1 MKTKTLILTF
11 LLISLRA
18 LYAQPSD
25 TIRKTPF
32 STSINQADFNKGFI
46 TDPLQLISGKAAGV
60 SITKKGSDPN
70 VLSSIYIRGVSSN
83 FSDGPLYIIDGVWE
97 ADPQFLVPDE
107 IESIEILKDAAS
119 TAAYGSRGMAGVI
132 IIKTKSIRGNKAI
145 SIDFNSYLSFNTTA
159 KRMDLLSADELRSF
173 VKKNNLNFDDGGAS
187 TDWQDEIFRST
198 VSQTYNL
205 AVDGKVKNTGYRL
218 SFNHRTNPGIVLGT
232 DRSNTGLNL
241 KLSQQ
246 ALNDRLTIDANVS
259 YRNGSSN
266 DLNTFFGTTEM
277 TNVFYQAYRRNPTD
291 PVYEA
296 DGTTY
301 AQLRRVFNY
310 HNPLAIIDYTGNENT
325 SSMLSYAINADYEIV
340 KGLYFN
346 INAGHSIGDIKNNRH
361 QKLEAV
367 SHGTYAFES
376 TYKYDYEDFNI
387 SPNLNYS
394 KTFNEKHRFI
404 FRAAYVYRKLIHKD
418 SFWYKE
424 AENEHTSY
432 SYTKP
437 VFNSVIASVWYEY
450 DERYFVNAL
459 WNRESYSLSSSSLQ
473 ELLLDPI
480 ERTNNYPSIV
490 AGWKIHNETFMN
502 GFEKLSNLTLRA
514 GFGYSGNSNFHLISY
529 YPSTI
534 DVNDLETERIKE
546 LSIGFDMGLWNNSL
560 TASFAYYSRNTENAL
575 GQRTRP
581 VPSDP
586 IPFIYANEFHFK
598 NTGVELALNALLIQH
613 KNFSWNSSLVYFR
626 NRNELVSG
634 IIEEKGNLSG
644 YIGGPD
650 PTESNYT
657 QLIRQGSPPQVF
669 YLPILAEIS
678 EDGHQLYY
686 TEDGKLT
693 RNILLAK
700 REQMGQL
707 IPRQELGWSNSFSF
721 MQHFDLELTLRCV
734 EGHSIFNATR
744 MSLSDPGML
753 PHTNTTPEGVSNYE
767 LGIDRNEVSDLYLED
782 ASYLRLDN
790 ITFGYTITPKIAKR
804 ETNLRLFFSANN
816 LFTITDYNGFD
827 PSYDY
832 QGIDYYNVYP
842 LARSF
847 VVGVKLGI

>member
-1 MKTKTLILTF
+1 MKTKTLIITF
-11 LLISLRA
+11 LLISLNA
-18 LYAQPSD
+18 LNAQPND
-25 TIRKTPF
+25 TIQKTPF

-46 TDPLQLISGKAAGV
+46 ADPLQLISGKAAGV

-70 VLSSIYIRGVSSN
+70 VLSSIYIRGVLSN

-97 ADPQFLVPDE
+97 ADPQFLIPDE

-173 VKKNNLNFDDGGAS
+173 VKKNELNFDDGGAS

-205 AVDGKVKNTGYRL
+205 SADGKIKNTGYRL
-218 SFNHRTNPGIVLGT
+218 SFNHRTNPGLVLGT
-232 DRSNTGLNL
+232 DRKNTGLNL

-246 ALNDRLTIDANVS
+246 ALNDRLSIDATVN
-259 YRNGSSN
+259 YRSGNSN
-266 DLNTFFGTTEM
+266 DLNASYGTN
-277 TNVFYQAYRRNPTD
+277 NVFYQAYRRNPTD

-296 DGTTY
+296 DGNTY
-301 AQLRRVFNY
+301 AQLRRIFNY
-310 HNPLAIIDYTGNENT
+310 HNPLAIIDFTGNENT
-325 SSMLSYAINADYEIV
+325 SSMVSYSINANYEIA

-346 INAGHSIGDIKNNRH
+346 INAGHSISSIENNSY
-361 QKLEAV
+361 QTLEAF
-367 SHGTYAFES
+367 STGTNAFEI
-376 TYKYDYEDFNI
+376 THKYDYEDFNI

-394 KTFNEKHRFI
+394 RTFNDKHQFI
-404 FRAAYVYRKLIHKD
+404 FRAAYVYRKLIHKE

-424 AENEHTSY
+424 AVNEHTSN

-450 DERYFVNAL
+450 DERYFANAL

-473 ELLLDPI
+473 EFSLNPI
-480 ERTNNYPSIV
+480 ERTNQYPSLV

-502 GFEKLSNLTLRA
+502 SFEKLSNLTLRA
-514 GFGYSGNSNFHLISY
+514 GFGYAGNNNFHLISY
-529 YPSTI
+529 QPFDINIY
-534 DVNDLETERIKE
+534 NLETERMKE
-546 LSIGFDMGLWNNSL
+546 LSIGIDIGLWNNSL
-560 TASFAYYSRNTENAL
+560 TGSFVYYSRSTENAL
-575 GQRTRP
+575 GQRTAP
-581 VPSDP
+581 VPSYP
-586 IPFIYANEFHFK
+586 IPYIYTNEFHFK
-598 NTGVELALNALLIQH
+598 NTGVELALNALIIQH
-613 KNFSWNSSLVYFR
+613 KNFSWSSSLVYFR

-634 IIEEKGNLSG
+634 IIEEDGIRSG
-644 YIGGPD
+644 FTGGPD
-650 PTESNYT
+650 PNGSNYT

-686 TEDGKLT
+686 TEDGELT

-707 IPRQELGWSNSFSF
+707 IPRQELAWSNSFSF
-721 MQHFDLELTLRCV
+721 MQHFDLELTLRYV

-744 MSLSDPGML
+744 MSLSNPGML
-753 PHTNTTPEGVSNYE
+753 PHTNTTPEGVSNYAI
-767 LGIDRNEVSDLYLED
+767 GIDRNEVCDIYLED

-804 ETNLRLFFSANN
+804 ETNLRLYFSANN
-816 LFTITDYNGFD
+816 LFTITDYNGLD

-832 QGIDYYNVYP
+832 KGIDYYNVYP